1 MLYYEQA
8 MLRMITAKSNGSPP
22 CSSPDSIGKM
32 MLEDIETQYR
42 EEKELREQLARDN
55 KMLSKKI
62 KDEKIEKIMWEV
74 YSLFL
79 LGLLI
84 GLLIGVL
91 DV

>member
-8 MLRMITAKSNGSPP
+8 MLRMIPAKSNGSPP
-22 CSSPDSIGKM
+22 CSSPDSIGKIM

-62 KDEKIEKIMWEV
+62 KDEKIEKVMWEV

-84 GLLIGVL
+84 GLLLG
-91 DV
+91 DM